1 MKHLALVIT
10 MVGCGAP
17 HAPVPPP
24 AAPATIAPAP
34 DPRRDLRG
42 ERYCEILI
50 ASRSGTHVAID
61 VYNTIAVSDCPAD
74 AWAKANADQIR
85 DELGATKVI
94 KNGPRYW
101 TIVHMTSSKL
111 IDPTPRLLG
120 GIAMRLAGR
129 LARSIADAREGVPYQ
144 VQEVQRTTVWVYD
157 AGKPVYELVDPQGHV
172 YDMQSFSGQKVDQTI
187 ESLATLGQRLHVP
200 DGWTFRSRVLTSEL
214 QLTAVGGVAHVV
226 QDDLANTY
234 TRDDAR

>member
-1 MKHLALVIT
+1 VKACPI
-10 MVGCGAP
+10 
-17 HAPVPPP
+17 
-24 AAPATIAPAP
+24 
-34 DPRRDLRG
+34 R
-42 ERYCEILI
+42 
-50 ASRSGTHVAID
+50 SR
-61 VYNTIAVSDCPAD
+61 
-74 AWAKANADQIR
+74 K
-85 DELGATKVI
+85 
-94 KNGPRYW
+94 
-101 TIVHMTSSKL
+101 
-111 IDPTPRLLG
+111 
-120 GIAMRLAGR
+120 
-129 LARSIADAREGVPYQ
+129 
-144 VQEVQRTTVWVYD
+144 VQRTTVWVYD